1 MCTDAVDREIRLWKT
16 IEFSSI
22 TFAQMITG
30 GQVEYS
36 AGGGKALRVQVT
48 GALSPYVNGS
58 YGKVCQLASS
68 YSFTYSVRRRN

>member
-1 MCTDAVDREIRLWKT
+1 
-16 IEFSSI
+16 
-22 TFAQMITG
+22 MITG